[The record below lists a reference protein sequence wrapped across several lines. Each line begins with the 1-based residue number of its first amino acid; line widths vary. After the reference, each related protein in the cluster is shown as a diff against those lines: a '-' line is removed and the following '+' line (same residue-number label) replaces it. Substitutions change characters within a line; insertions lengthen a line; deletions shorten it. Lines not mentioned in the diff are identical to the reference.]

1 MNILCLHVVSDLYG
15 SSKVLLQAAHALKKQ
30 GHRVIVVVSEN
41 GPLVAALNKLEI
53 ETNIIRLGVLRKRYL
68 SFKGLINRAKVLWM
82 AYYSLKKI
90 CATEKIN
97 LIYTNTAPVIIGGI
111 LAKRLKIKNI
121 WHLHEMLEP
130 NSFMH
135 RFFGWIINNT
145 SNKVVVVSDAVF
157 NNWQSRIDPKKIVR
171 IYNGI
176 DPVLEQAAK
185 IDLHA
190 SLHLSPKTLLIGMI
204 GRVNLVKGQ
213 FYFIEIA
220 AAAKKQQLDCHFIM
234 VGDAYEGYEYL
245 YKEVAD
251 KISTA
256 GVSDIVTNL
265 GYRTDTAQII
275 NGLDLLMLPSI
286 KYDSFPLVVLEAMA
300 AAKPVIATKLGGATE
315 QVAHGETGYLVPIND
330 AEQVANYINELLE
343 NSAVLKQMG
352 LNAKTRFTEKF
363 LLTNFENNLVTLV
376 ASMQEA

>member
-41 GPLVAALNKLEI
+41 GPLVAALNELGI
-53 ETNIIRLGVLRKRYL
+53 ETNIIRLGVLRRRYL
-68 SFKGLINRAKVLWM
+68 SFTGLINRTQVLWN
-82 AYYSLKKI
+82 AYKALKNI

-111 LAKRLKIKNI
+111 LAKRTKINNI
-121 WHLHEMLEP
+121 WHLHEMLDN

-145 SNKVVVVSDAVF
+145 SDKVVVVSDAVF
-157 NNWQSRIDPKKIVR
+157 NNWQSRINPNKIVR

-176 DPVLEQAAK
+176 DPVLENTEAV
-185 IDLHA
+185 DLHTTLA
-190 SLHLSPKTLLIGMI
+190 LSKNTLLIGMI

-220 AAAKKQQLDCHFIM
+220 AAAKKLALNCHFIM

-251 KISTA
+251 KISNA

-265 GYRTDTAQII
+265 GYRTDAAQII
-275 NGLDLLMLPSI
+275 KGLDILMLPSI

-300 AAKPVIATKLGGATE
+300 KAKPVIATNLGGATE
-315 QVAHGETGYLVPIND
+315 QVAHGETGFLVPINN
-330 AEQVANYINELLE
+330 AEQVASHIKELLE
-343 NSAVLKQMG
+343 NSATLKQMG
-352 LNAKTRFTEKF
+352 QNAKKRLTEKF
-363 LLTNFENNLVTLV
+363 HLTHFENNLVTLV
-376 ASMQEA
+376 ASMQ

>member
-41 GPLVAALNKLEI
+41 GPLVAALNELGI
-53 ETNIIRLGVLRKRYL
+53 ETSIIRLGVLRKRYL
-68 SFKGLINRAKVLWM
+68 SFTGLINRAKVLWM
-82 AYYSLKKI
+82 AYHSLKKI
-90 CATEKIN
+90 CAAENIN

-111 LAKRLKIKNI
+111 LAKRLNIKNI
-121 WHLHEMLEP
+121 WHLHEMLEV

-135 RFFGWIINNT
+135 RFFGLIINQT

-157 NNWQSRIDPKKIVR
+157 NNWHSRIDPKKIVR

-176 DPVLEQAAK
+176 DPLLHQVAA
-185 IDLHA
+185 IDLHTT
-190 SLHLSPKTLLIGMI
+190 LDLSPKTLLIGMI

-220 AAAKKQQLDCHFIM
+220 AAAKKLQLACHFIM

-245 YKEVAD
+245 YEEVAD
-251 KISTA
+251 KISNA
-256 GVSDIVTNL
+256 GVNNMVTNL

-275 NGLDLLMLPSI
+275 NGLDLFMLPSI
-286 KYDSFPLVVLEAMA
+286 KFDSFPLVVLEAMA
-300 AAKPVIATKLGGATE
+300 AAKPVIATNLGGATE

-330 AEQVANYINELLE
+330 AEQVANYIKEFLE
-343 NSAVLKQMG
+343 NRVALKQMG
-352 LNAKTRFTEKF
+352 LNAKSRVTENF
-363 LLTNFENNLVTLV
+363 LLTHFENNLVTLV
-376 ASMQEA
+376 ASMQ

>member
-15 SSKVLLQAAHALKKQ
+15 SSKVLLQATYALKKQ

-41 GPLVAALNKLEI
+41 GPLVAALNELDI
-53 ETNIIRLGVLRKRYL
+53 ETNIIRLGVLRRRYL
-68 SFKGLINRAKVLWM
+68 SFTGLINRVKVLWM
-82 AYYSLKKI
+82 AYHSLKKI

-111 LAKRLKIKNI
+111 LAKRMNIKNI
-121 WHLHEMLEP
+121 WHLHEMLEA

-135 RFFGWIINNT
+135 RFFGSIINQT

-157 NNWQSRIDPKKIVR
+157 NNWQSRINPKKMVR

-176 DPVLEQAAK
+176 DPILHQVAAT
-185 IDLHA
+185 DLHTT
-190 SLHLSPKTLLIGMI
+190 LHLSKNTLLIGMI

-213 FYFIEIA
+213 FYFIDIA
-220 AAAKKQQLDCHFIM
+220 AAVKKLQLDCHFIM

-245 YKEVAD
+245 YQEVAD
-251 KISTA
+251 KISNA
-256 GVSDIVTNL
+256 GVTNMISNL

-275 NGLDLLMLPSI
+275 NGLDVLMLPSI

-300 AAKPVIATKLGGATE
+300 SAKPVIATNLGGATE
-315 QVAHGETGYLVPIND
+315 QIAHGETGYLVPIND
-330 AEQVANYINELLE
+330 AEQVANYIKNLLE
-343 NSAVLKQMG
+343 NRTALKQMG
-352 LNAKTRFTEKF
+352 LNAKNRLTEKF
-363 LLTNFENNLVTLV
+363 LLTHFENNLVTLV
-376 ASMQEA
+376 ASMQ